1 MPLATGR
8 SVMTVPCV
16 SRLPDVPCVTSFCI
30 AEAED
35 SVQIGRWKEIVAL
48 SSPSTLAFELKP
60 DPRFQMATQRSLG
73 TRLPRSRR
81 TSPCRMVASPC
92 ELLLPV
98 APSQQRRRGP
108 EADSRVAG
116 ADPNIRSLPGLTIS
130 FSDEIPVF
138 SGNEISDRN
147 FGKFRWIFDEIC

>member
-35 SVQIGRWKEIVAL
+35 SLQIGRWKEIVAL

-60 DPRFQMATQRSLG
+60 DPGFQMATQRSLG

-92 ELLLPV
+92 ELLLLV
-98 APSQQRRRGP
+98 ALVQGTNAESATGLEEERERGP
-108 EADSRVAG
+108 SCSSVPLAG
-116 ADPNIRSLPGLTIS
+116 GPRDHVS
-130 FSDEIPVF
+130 
-138 SGNEISDRN
+138 
-147 FGKFRWIFDEIC
+147 ICLSSS